1 MESLSWYHPRFIRTS
16 HWTKSVFS
24 LFLLRSL
31 DTEHLLK
38 VTVLTLE
45 LVSPTLPPGKTIT
58 FNLTDP
64 AAVAGLKKNHIT
76 IKEDVEYKCVGLANT
91 PLMFV
96 AF

>member
-1 MESLSWYHPRFIRTS
+1 MESLSWYHPRLICTS
-16 HWTKSVFS
+16 YWTQSVFF
-24 LFLLRSL
+24 LFLSRSL
-31 DTEHLLK
+31 DAENPLK

-76 IKEDVEYKCVGLANT
+76 IKEDVEYKCVGLTNT
-91 PLMFV
+91 SVMIL